1 MNYPFKQPDN
11 RQLSKENITA
21 NNETDGRG
29 KNPKSLA
36 NLKPFPKGVS
46 GNPSGRPTRIQKLG
60 DALKKFAH
68 EKDVI
73 SKWDPDCDSW
83 IESTSLYT
91 WQDDVLIAIWKKA
104 RGGDMQAISI
114 LADGGCLEKN
124 T

>member
-1 MNYPFKQPDN
+1 MNYPFKNPDN

-46 GNPSGRPTRIQKLG
+46 GNPSGRPTRIQKIG

-68 EKDVI
+68 EQGVI
-73 SKWDPDCDSW
+73 SKWDSDCDTW
-83 IESTSLYT
+83 TESTSPYT
-91 WQDDVLIAIWKKA
+91 WQDDVLIVIWKKA
-104 RGGDMQAISI
+104 RGGNMKAISI

>member
-68 EKDVI
+68 EKSVI

-83 IESTSLYT
+83 IESTSPYT

>member
-1 MNYPFKQPDN
+1 MNYPFKNPDN

-68 EKDVI
+68 EKGVI

>member
-29 KNPKSLA
+29 KNQKSLA

-60 DALKKFAH
+60 DTLKKFAH
-68 EKDVI
+68 EKGMI
-73 SKWDPDCDSW
+73 STWDSDCDTW
-83 IESTSLYT
+83 TESSSPYT
-91 WQDDVLIAIWKKA
+91 WQDDVLIVIWKKA
-104 RGGDMQAISI
+104 RGGNMKAISI

>member
-68 EKDVI
+68 EKGVI